1 MNRIY
6 SNSFSL
12 CFARS
17 AAALF
22 AGGVEGTST
31 AGSPKKTD
39 VGPIE
44 GPFTSEPFTP
54 APDGCIL
61 GRDLDT
67 GNEKYIEIALYYST
81 LSGIIKT

>member
-17 AAALF
+17 AAARF

-61 GRDLDT
+61 GRDLHT
-67 GNEKYIEIALYYST
+67 GNENIYR
-81 LSGIIKT
+81 

>member
-1 MNRIY
+1 MNGIY
-6 SNSFSL
+6 SNNFSL

-31 AGSPKKTD
+31 AGSPKKID
-39 VGPIE
+39 AGPIE
-44 GPFTSEPFTP
+44 GPLISELFTP

-61 GRDLDT
+61 GRDLNK
-67 GNEKYIEIALYYST
+67 GNH
-81 LSGIIKT
+81 